1 VMHTGDRRANTW
13 LVHARQR
20 SEGARA
26 KQNKEQRAKHGHG
39 GWRGGEGRPT
49 GMETVRSGAH
59 ASGALK
65 PRRQER
71 AVAQTST
78 VCPCFAYDLTTAPS
92 HPPSMHSAALAA
104 ASHHASFFRA
114 AS

>member
-26 KQNKEQRAKHGHG
+26 KQNRKHG
-39 GWRGGEGRPT
+39 GWRGGEARPT
-49 GMETVRSGAH
+49 GMETVRSVAH
-59 ASGALK
+59 ASGASK

-78 VCPCFAYDLTTAPS
+78 VCPCFAYDLATTPS
-92 HPPSMHSAALAA
+92 HPSSMHSAALAA